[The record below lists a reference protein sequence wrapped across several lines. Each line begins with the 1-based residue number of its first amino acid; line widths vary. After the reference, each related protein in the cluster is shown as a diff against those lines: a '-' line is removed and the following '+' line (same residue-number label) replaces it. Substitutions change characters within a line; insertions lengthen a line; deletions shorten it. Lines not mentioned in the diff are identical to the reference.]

1 MARQVRWILRAFC
14 SLALT
19 FAGTGM
25 VGSVAEKAAASD
37 NVLQKASTWNWP
49 ENAAIIVRLNTFLDS
64 LPPGKE
70 ASDAK
75 LKSSEL
81 SAIRGIGLLE
91 GIIRLAAEGDA
102 SIRKLSDLLSTEVS
116 SETMPD
122 IESALSSVLANGGIP
137 DWLKSD
143 CQLWVSRC
151 LVQNALYDEALNKLQ
166 SLSIETVSDPSTY
179 LFNLAVCQHHLL
191 QRDECVLSLGKLLE
205 REIDLPTRYAI
216 TARLMEADIKP
227 LKEDSLDEI
236 SRLMNDVER
245 RLALGRTGKMVR
257 DKQQAII
264 DKLDKSIDQIEQ
276 QMQQQQQ
283 QQKQKKQQ
291 QQQQKQNQDQS
302 KPQDQVPTEEVKG
315 PGEIDPK
322 DIGNSAS
329 WGNLPPA
336 QRQEALQNMTKDLPS
351 HYREVIE
358 AYFKRLSTTNK

>member
-1 MARQVRWILRAFC
+1 MARRDRWILQAFC

-19 FAGTGM
+19 STGTGM
-25 VGSVAEKAAASD
+25 VGNFAEQAAASD
-37 NVLQKASTWNWP
+37 NVLQKASSWNWP

-64 LPPGKE
+64 LPPGKADSE
-70 ASDAK
+70 AK

-245 RLALGRTGKMVR
+245 RLTLGRTGKMVR

-291 QQQQKQNQDQS
+291 QQKQNQDQS

-322 DIGNSAS
+322 DIGNAAS

>member
-1 MARQVRWILRAFC
+1 
-14 SLALT
+14 
-19 FAGTGM
+19 
-25 VGSVAEKAAASD
+25 
-37 NVLQKASTWNWP
+37 
-49 ENAAIIVRLNTFLDS
+49 
-64 LPPGKE
+64 
-70 ASDAK
+70 
-75 LKSSEL
+75 
-81 SAIRGIGLLE
+81 
-91 GIIRLAAEGDA
+91 
-102 SIRKLSDLLSTEVS
+102 
-116 SETMPD
+116 
-122 IESALSSVLANGGIP
+122 
-137 DWLKSD
+137 
-143 CQLWVSRC
+143 
-151 LVQNALYDEALNKLQ
+151 
-166 SLSIETVSDPSTY
+166 
-179 LFNLAVCQHHLL
+179 
-191 QRDECVLSLGKLLE
+191 LGKLLE

-291 QQQQKQNQDQS
+291 QQKKNQDQS

>member
-1 MARQVRWILRAFC
+1 MARRVRWILQAFC

-19 FAGTGM
+19 STGTGM
-25 VGSVAEKAAASD
+25 VGNLAEQAAASD
-37 NVLQKASTWNWP
+37 NVLQKASSWNWP

-102 SIRKLSDLLSTEVS
+102 SIRKLSDLLLTADVS
-116 SETMPD
+116 AEIMPD

-166 SLSIETVSDPSTY
+166 SLSMETVSDPSTY

-191 QRDECVLSLGKLLE
+191 RRDECIQSLGKLLE

-245 RLALGRTGKMVR
+245 RLTLGRTGKMVR

-291 QQQQKQNQDQS
+291 NQKQNQDQS